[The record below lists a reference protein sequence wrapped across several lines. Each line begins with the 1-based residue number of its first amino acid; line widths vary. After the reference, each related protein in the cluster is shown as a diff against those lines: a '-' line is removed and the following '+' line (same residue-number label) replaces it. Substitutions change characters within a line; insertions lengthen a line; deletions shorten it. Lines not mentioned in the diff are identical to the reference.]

1 MAAWTQLYSLGSS
14 VIKRPAVWIF
24 GIIGTV
30 ATGFVTDLFKPAETV
45 ISETVAELSCR
56 YRQKPIANESQFT
69 ILVSPLAHDP
79 DKLHTEKI
87 MQALLSEEGFLAIPL
102 CEPFNVDLITD
113 TQSAR
118 DDMRKRAKAL
128 ITEKQADLLLFGDVS
143 EQGKAVLIYAVNEH
157 GGCDLHPKPTEIKQ
171 GVLGSDF
178 TAEEKE
184 KLIEVSLKEIQ
195 SACLNQS
202 SIVWSDFAKRMS
214 KMEMC
219 LNHFDFSQSK
229 SLYFAGSY
237 LDAMRLLYEN
247 GQGEIWFS
255 KGEEFAKGIIHRY

>member
-1 MAAWTQLYSLGSS
+1 MTPVQTFLSE
-14 VIKRPAVWIF
+14 K
-24 GIIGTV
+24 T
-30 ATGFVTDLFKPAETV
+30 AEK
-45 ISETVAELSCR
+45 ACQ
-56 YRQKPIANESQFT
+56 YRQKPVANESQFT

-87 MQALLSEEGFLAIPL
+87 MQALLSEEGFLAILL
-102 CEPFNVDLITD
+102 CEPFNVDLLTD

-128 ITEKQADLLLFGDVS
+128 ITEKQADLLLFGNVS

-157 GGCDLHPKPTEIKQ
+157 GGCDLHPNPTEIKQ

-184 KLIEVSLKEIQ
+184 KLIEVSLEQIQ

-202 SIVWSDFAKRMS
+202 SRDWPLFCK
-214 KMEMC
+214 KNE
-219 LNHFDFSQSK
+219 
-229 SLYFAGSY
+229 
-237 LDAMRLLYEN
+237 
-247 GQGEIWFS
+247 
-255 KGEEFAKGIIHRY
+255 